1 MERATGEL
9 SMNGLSHWCWPKT
22 LLRLFQAATFN
33 SPEDGN
39 FSARRELW
47 DRVAFATKLCGADE
61 APQLLRNALLAALQP
76 HDAIR
81 CLIFGPSQRTAADTK
96 PASLLTI
103 LEHEWVVVISCQD
116 VGALVYRCD
125 FENTLL
131 VEMTE
136 ILLYGKLRLS
146 FVEDGQIQSVAIFF
160 NTVTCDLYEEAV
172 QLLLNGMDGN
182 CQSTFQESGDRHIA
196 FKDLP
201 LKFKNAVARHLPLGQ
216 RVLAIIHS
224 PTVLRRRFAIFWREL
239 SPAGVLVLTDRQ
251 LFLISEESAR
261 YGKNC
266 YETAKYGYI
275 ITYCPL
281 SRLEAVCSKQ
291 RQFLDVIEI
300 EAALRAG
307 RGGLKLTI
315 GFSHEKRA
323 AVTAFVNSVI
333 QRQALFRV

>member
-1 MERATGEL
+1 V
-9 SMNGLSHWCWPKT
+9 S
-22 LLRLFQAATFN
+22 
-33 SPEDGN
+33 
-39 FSARRELW
+39 RELW
-47 DRVAFATKLCGADE
+47 DRVTFAAKLRGTDE
-61 APQLLRNALLAALQP
+61 APEPLRTTLVAALQP
-76 HDAIR
+76 YDVIR
-81 CLIFGPSQRTAADTK
+81 CLIFGPSQRTAADIK

-103 LEHEWVVVISCQD
+103 LEHEWVMVITCED
-116 VGALVYRCD
+116 VGAVVYRCD

-136 ILLYGKLRLS
+136 ILLYGKLRVS
-146 FVEDGQIQSVAIFF
+146 FVENGQIQSVAIFF

-172 QLLLNGMDGN
+172 QFLLNGMDGN
-182 CQSTFQESGDRHIA
+182 LQSTFHDSGDMHIA

-216 RVLAIIHS
+216 RVVTIIHS

-261 YGKNC
+261 YGKNS
-266 YETAKYGYI
+266 YETGKYGYI

-291 RQFLDVIEI
+291 RQFLDVIEMT
-300 EAALRAG
+300 LRAG
-307 RGGLKLTI
+307 RGCVKLGI

-333 QRQALFRV
+333 RSSAFLESRRLHVSAAPYWTNLDSHLAGGTTS